1 MTRHDRQPPT
11 STAIVRQRQLCHPSS
26 SAFHSD
32 AEEDRMDKLSHTAFA
47 RRSVLRGAAA
57 AGLTAAAPL
66 SLTLLASPA
75 KASNRRG
82 IVGIIKPR
90 ATDSALVDMIKLLPD
105 GIGVI
110 PVYLN
115 LTQGSREEYGS
126 SYATYEKHIAYLASQ
141 KCNVIAI
148 EGAPPFM
155 LLGPAREAEMVD
167 EWKRKYATDMFTS
180 SQNQVNAFRALKAKR
195 ILGITSGSGGP
206 DLNKVYAKYFEDNG
220 IGVVAMEGMGVEF
233 KSIPDVP
240 PAMIASFIKKAFAEH
255 QGADAVY
262 ILGSALEALPL
273 IGPLER
279 ELGVPVVQ
287 AIAARIWEIQKRLHV
302 HEPIKGYGLLLETL
316 PA

>member
-1 MTRHDRQPPT
+1 MDTL
-11 STAIVRQRQLCHPSS
+11 S
-26 SAFHSD
+26 
-32 AEEDRMDKLSHTAFA
+32 RMVFT
-47 RRSVLRGAAA
+47 RRSILRSAARAGLAAA
-57 AGLTAAAPL
+57 TVMPPA
-66 SLTLLASPA
+66 LLAYPA
-75 KASNRRG
+75 KPSTYRG
-82 IVGIIKPR
+82 IVGDIKPR
-90 ATDSALVDMIKLLPD
+90 ATDSSLVDMIKLLPD

-126 SYATYEKHIAYLASQ
+126 SYATYERHIAYLASQ

-155 LLGPAREAEMVD
+155 LLGPVREAEMVD
-167 EWKRKYATDMFTS
+167 GWKRKYNTDMFTS

-206 DLNKVYAKYFEDNG
+206 EMNKVYAKYFEDNG
-220 IGVVAMEGMGVEF
+220 IGVVAMTGMGIEF

-240 PAMIASFIKKAFAEH
+240 SATIAAFIKKAFAEH
-255 QGADAVY
+255 EGADAVY
-262 ILGSALEALPL
+262 ILGSSLEALPL
-273 IGPLER
+273 IAPLES

-302 HEPIKGYGLLLETL
+302 HEPIKGYGRLLETL

>member
-1 MTRHDRQPPT
+1 
-11 STAIVRQRQLCHPSS
+11 
-26 SAFHSD
+26 
-32 AEEDRMDKLSHTAFA
+32 MDSLSHTAFT
-47 RRSVLRGAAA
+47 RRSVLRSAAVSGLAAA
-57 AGLTAAAPL
+57 AVLPFAF
-66 SLTLLASPA
+66 LAGAA
-75 KASNRRG
+75 KASTYRG
-82 IVGIIKPR
+82 IVGVIKPR
-90 ATDSALVDMIKLLPD
+90 ATNSSLVDMIKLLPE

-167 EWKRKYATDMFTS
+167 GWKRKYNTDTFTS
-180 SQNQVNAFRALKAKR
+180 SQNQVNAFKALKAKR

-206 DLNKVYAKYFEDNG
+206 DMNKVYAKYFEDNG

-233 KSIPDVP
+233 KSVSNVP
-240 PAMIASFIKKAFAEH
+240 QATIATFIKKAFAEH
-255 QGADAVY
+255 GGADAVY
-262 ILGSALEALPL
+262 ILGSSLEALPL
-273 IGPLER
+273 IAPLER
-279 ELGVPVVQ
+279 EMGVPVVQ
-287 AIAARIWEIQKRLHV
+287 AIAARIWEIQKRLQV
-302 HEPIKGYGLLLETL
+302 HEPIKGYGRLLETL

>member
-1 MTRHDRQPPT
+1 
-11 STAIVRQRQLCHPSS
+11 
-26 SAFHSD
+26 
-32 AEEDRMDKLSHTAFA
+32 MDTFSHTLFT
-47 RRSVLRGAAA
+47 RRSVLRGAAGT
-57 AGLTAAAPL
+57 GLAAAAVPL
-66 SLTLLASPA
+66 AIAGRA
-75 KASNRRG
+75 KASNYRG
-82 IVGIIKPR
+82 IVGNIKPR
-90 ATDSALVDMIKLLPD
+90 ATDSSLVDMIRLLPD

-126 SYATYEKHIAYLASQ
+126 AYPIYEKHIAYLASQ

-167 EWKRKYATDMFTS
+167 GWKRQYNTDMFTS
-180 SQNQVNAFRALKAKR
+180 SQNQVNAFRALKVKR

-206 DLNKVYAKYFEDNG
+206 DLNKVFAKYFEDNG
-220 IGVVAMEGMGVEF
+220 IGVVAMLGMGVEF

-240 PAMIASFIKKAFAEH
+240 QATIAAFIKQAFAEH
-255 QGADAVY
+255 AGADAVY

-273 IGPLER
+273 IAPLER

-302 HEPIKGYGLLLETL
+302 HEPIKGYGRLLETL
-316 PA
+316 PV